1 MVDPAFMH
9 CRLGG
14 AGIRMAGQ
22 PDGPLLGT
30 VAKNED
36 TAAPLVVGSGTNW
49 ATKKTGVI
57 CEMCVVRGTEKKR

>member
-22 PDGPLLGT
+22 SDGPLLGT

-49 ATKKTGVI
+49 ATEKTEII
-57 CEMCVVRGTEKKR
+57 CMCG